1 MSFLSIFGRL
11 KKEKNMGVSKSVTY
25 SAVLFIICLSSSL
38 VPFMGSALNLAMPFI
53 NSEFGIK
60 ATVSGW
66 IPTIYMLS
74 TAIFQ
79 IPLAK
84 VADMYGRRKIFLW
97 GVVIFIL
104 FSLLSGLATSVES
117 LIIYRF
123 LSGVGSAMI
132 FGTSAAILISSVPA
146 EKRGWALGLVSATVY
161 FSLAS
166 GPFIGGLLTQY
177 FDWRAIFF
185 VAAFIGVLVLLG
197 IIFMI
202 KDEWIE
208 EHNRSFDFIGSVL
221 YGLSL
226 SALIVGFTELPAP
239 HGIILLVVGILLLLL
254 FSYYEKRQSNPVFH
268 VKLFLQNQVFK
279 YSSLSALINY
289 SATFA
294 ISFMLSLYLQYIRG
308 LSPSDAGLVLIVQS
322 LVMTVAAVCSGK
334 LSSRFAPSTLATF
347 GMAVILVGLIGLVFI
362 GETTSLYIIIG
373 ILIVIGFGFGIFSS
387 PNMNILMSSVDK
399 KYYGLSSATAGTM
412 RLIGQSLS
420 MGIAM
425 MAISMTIGN
434 IEFSPAVHTELMASM
449 RITFI
454 ICAALCAF
462 GVYASSVRN
471 EK

>member
-1 MSFLSIFGRL
+1 MAG
-11 KKEKNMGVSKSVTY
+11 SKSENY
-25 SAVLFIICLSSSL
+25 SAILFIICLSSSL

-66 IPTIYMLS
+66 IPTVYMLS

-84 VADMYGRRKIFLW
+84 VADMYGRRKLFLW
-97 GVVIFIL
+97 GIVIFIV
-104 FSLLSGLATSVES
+104 FSVLSALATSVDS

-123 LSGVGSAMI
+123 FSGVGSAMI
-132 FGTSAAILISSVPA
+132 FGTNAAILISSVPT
-146 EKRGWALGLVSATVY
+146 EKRGWALGLNSATVY

-177 FDWRAIFF
+177 FDWRGIFF
-185 VAAFIGVLVLLG
+185 VAAFIAVLVLFGVIYL
-197 IIFMI
+197 I

-208 EHNRSFDFIGSVL
+208 EDNRNFDFIGSIL

-226 SALIVGFTELPAP
+226 SALIVGFSELPDI
-239 HGIILLVVGILLLLL
+239 HGVVLLIIGVVLLLV

-268 VKLFLQNQVFK
+268 VKLFLQNKVFK

-322 LVMTVAAVCSGK
+322 LVMTIAAIFAGK

-347 GMAVILVGLIGLVFI
+347 GMSVILVGLIGLTFI
-362 GETTSLYIIIG
+362 GETTSLYIIIA
-373 ILIVIGFGFGIFSS
+373 ILVVIGFGFGIFSS

-412 RLIGQSLS
+412 RLVGQSLS

-434 IEFSPAVHTELMASM
+434 IEFSPEVHTELMSSM

-454 ICAALCAF
+454 ICAILCAF
-462 GVYASSVRN
+462 GVYASSVRK
-471 EK
+471 E